1 MSLQW
6 DADQAK
12 AMPPMEPCPRKADGG
27 GGRTQPIGLVAR
39 AQNDPEQRRRSTGY
53 ADCPDFAHGA
63 EGGRLPRQEVSS
75 ATSTTTA
82 SAVPPARRSAAT
94 ARFGPVTRRT
104 VGLRPVLAGP
114 DPGIGREAE
123 LHHLTTDV
131 GHLDFWK
138 PDGR

>member
-1 MSLQW
+1 MSANQACFPIAAMARVLGVSKAGYYAWLQRPASAHAVA
-6 DADQAK
+6 DAALLK
-12 AMPPMEPCPRKADGG
+12 RVRTIHG

-82 SAVPPARRSAAT
+82 SAVPPAQRRH
-94 ARFGPVTRRT
+94 
-104 VGLRPVLAGP
+104 RP
-114 DPGIGREAE
+114 
-123 LHHLTTDV
+123 
-131 GHLDFWK
+131 F
-138 PDGR
+138 